1 MSVDERE
8 AVFADPLDHDDGG
21 GALCELD
28 EVHEVEFE
36 AGVGG
41 RSS

>member
-21 GALCELD
+21 GALGELD